1 MTDRYIAR
9 TGRVQSW
16 LDNPESK
23 LPVSCTV
30 FVVDD
35 SMEGPNGIESSW
47 RFVSH
52 ALRNAAGVAGHLS
65 KLRPRGEENGKGL
78 VASGPVSF
86 ARVYSVLNETLQN
99 LFQLRPRGAEKG
111 KGLVASGPVSFA
123 KIYSVLNETLRR
135 GGTYK
140 NGACVIHL
148 DANHADLEEFVDASR
163 AELPWV
169 KKCIDI
175 TPEWWNELSESLQEK
190 IFKAIQ
196 AGDIW
201 LNKVKYDKRGNRIY
215 GNVCLEIYLPS
226 RGTCLLQHVQL
237 GSCNVEDLYPAFTEG
252 MRQLVDL
259 HGRTG
264 VGDTGEYLSPDV
276 DRQVGLGVLGLA
288 NFLSL
293 QGVSYA
299 AFGEALEAV
308 NEGLD
313 VETTPAIVLARE
325 WVGAIAGAAQIARA
339 AGMDRA
345 FTIAPT
351 ASCSY
356 KYKDLEGFT
365 TAPEIAPPI
374 SRVVDR
380 DSGTFGVES
389 FDYGNVEIASDVG
402 WYSYKKV
409 VDEICRT
416 FANTGLF
423 HGYSFNSWSDV
434 VSYDQAFIQ
443 DWLQSPQTSLY
454 YALQVMPDTLRK
466 DDATAIIE
474 GDDYADIFG
483 FASEMLDDLDADDND
498 PFCSSCAE

>member
-1 MTDRYIAR
+1 MSDYVAR

-35 SMEGPNGIESSW
+35 TMEGFNGIEASW

-52 ALRNAAGVAGHLS
+52 ALRNAAGVAVHLS

-86 ARVYSVLNETLQN
+86 AR
-99 LFQLRPRGAEKG
+99 
-111 KGLVASGPVSFA
+111 
-123 KIYSVLNETLRR
+123 IYSVLNETLRR

-163 AELPWV
+163 SDLPWV
-169 KKCIDI
+169 KKCIDV
-175 TPEWWNELSESLQEK
+175 TRDWWDELSDEVQAK
-190 IFKAIQ
+190 ILKGIQ

-201 LNKVKYDKRGNRIY
+201 LNKVKYDSRGNRIY

-237 GSCNVEDLYPAFTEG
+237 GACNVEDLRPAFTKG
-252 MRQLVDL
+252 MSELVAL

-264 VGDTGEYLSPDV
+264 VGDTGEYLPPET

-288 NFLSL
+288 NFLAHH
-293 QGVSYA
+293 GVSYA

-308 NEGLD
+308 NLGLD
-313 VETTPAIVLARE
+313 FEQTPAIVLAQE
-325 WVGAIAGAAQIARA
+325 WVAAIAGAAQIARA
-339 AGMDRA
+339 NGMDRA

-356 KYKDLEGFT
+356 NYKDLRGFT
-365 TAPEIAPPI
+365 TTPEIAPPI
-374 SRVVDR
+374 ARHVDR
-380 DSGTFGVES
+380 DSGTFGVQS
-389 FDYGNVEIASDVG
+389 FDYGDVEIASEVG
-402 WYSYKKV
+402 WHAYKKV
-409 VDEICRT
+409 ADEICRT
-416 FANTGLF
+416 YENTGLF

-434 VSYDQAFIQ
+434 VTYDQAFIS
-443 DWLQSPQTSLY
+443 DWFDTPQTSLY

-466 DDATAIIE
+466 DDVASLLDD
-474 GDDYADIFG
+474 GSDYADLFG
-483 FASEMLDDLDADDND
+483 LGVDDLDADDND
-498 PFCSSCAE
+498 LYCTSCAE